1 MTYNIYMFT
10 IRPAEEKDIPRL
22 QELYHQL
29 ASEPNKFVKA
39 PIADCRRV
47 LQEIKKNSNYT
58 LFVAE
63 ENGEVVGTTFLA
75 ILPGFAHTTRSFAV
89 IEYVV
94 VDEKCRRSGV
104 GQKLTEACLAKAKTA
119 GCYKVMLASSKFRKW
134 AHKFYRA
141 MGFQEDALSFRY
153 YF

>member
-1 MTYNIYMFT
+1 MLT
-10 IRPAEEKDIPRL
+10 IRPALEKDIPRL

-29 ASEPNKFVKA
+29 ASVPENYVKA
-39 PIADCRRV
+39 PVEDCRCV
-47 LQEIKKNSNYT
+47 LQEIQKNPNYI

-63 ENGEVVGTTFLA
+63 DDGEVVGTTFLA
-75 ILPGFAHTTRSFAV
+75 ILPGFAHTTQSFAV

-94 VDEKCRRSGV
+94 VDEKCRRTGV
-104 GQKLTEACLAKAKTA
+104 GKKLTEACMEKAKAA
-119 GCYKVMLASSKFRKW
+119 GCYKIILASSKFRKR

-141 MGFQEDALSFRY
+141 MGFQEDAKSFRY

>member
-1 MTYNIYMFT
+1 MIT
-10 IRPAEEKDIPRL
+10 IRDATEKDIPQIL
-22 QELYHQL
+22 GLYQQL
-29 ASEPNKFVKA
+29 AIEPKKYEKA

-47 LQEIKKNSNYT
+47 LQEMQQNPNYS

-63 ENGEVVGTTFLA
+63 ENGNVVGTTFFA
-75 ILPGFAHTTRSFAV
+75 ILPGFAHTTRSFGV

-94 VDEKCRRSGV
+94 VDAKCRRKGV
-104 GQKLTEACLAKAKTA
+104 GKQLTEACLAKAKAA
-119 GCYKVMLASSKFRKW
+119 GCYKVMLASSKFRKR

-153 YF
+153 YFKD

>member
-1 MTYNIYMFT
+1 MSI
-10 IRPAEEKDIPRL
+10 IRPAKENDIPRL
-22 QELYHQL
+22 QELYQQL
-29 ASEPNKFVKA
+29 SFNPNHHDYVKA
-39 PIADCRRV
+39 PLTDCVRV
-47 LQEIKKNSNYT
+47 LKEIEQNPNYT

-63 ENGEVVGTTFLA
+63 DNGEVVGTTFLA
-75 ILPGFAHTTRSFAV
+75 VLPGLAHTNRSFAV

-94 VDEKCRRSGV
+94 VDEKCRRTGI
-104 GQKLTEACLAKAKTA
+104 GKLLTEACMAKAKAA
-119 GCYKVMLASSKFRKW
+119 GCYKIMLASSKFRKR